1 MLSYQHRVVKEKA
14 DLDSRLSRLV
24 NFMSL
29 PQFDTVSEGERL
41 RMKEQADLMRK
52 LSTVMG
58 QRIEAFKDTDVLPNR
73 VIEEIPLECIG
84 RIVSTTLHEGEDGE
98 LKEGEQIIT
107 FYGKFDC
114 EGLALME
121 MAVTSLRRHLIAAE
135 RINGRRPQGFVGVRA
150 VSVPGKL

>member
-1 MLSYQHRVVKEKA
+1 MLPYQHRVVKEKA

-29 PQFDTVSEGERL
+29 PLFDGISEGERM

-52 LSTVMG
+52 LSAVLG
-58 QRIEAFKDTDVLPNR
+58 QRIEAFKDTVILPQRIN
-73 VIEEIPLECIG
+73 EEIPLESIG

-98 LKEGEQIIT
+98 LAEGEKFIT

-121 MAVTSLRRHLIAAE
+121 MAVTSLRRHLIVAE
-135 RINGRRPQGFVGVRA
+135 RINGRRPQGFIGVRA
-150 VSVPGKL
+150 VSVPGKM